1 MKILTKKEQKAILMR
16 IAANHIMAKKVIDKL
31 HETDRID
38 SDLYFDYVEHLI
50 NNTADVANLVA
61 GMSGMIMVKCIIDTK
76 EKSYDVQRE
85 KNTTGPNR

>member
-1 MKILTKKEQKAILMR
+1 MKILRKKEQKEILMR

-50 NNTADVANLVA
+50 SNTVDAANIVA
-61 GMSGMIMVKCIIDTK
+61 GMSGIIMVKSIIDSK
-76 EKSYDVQRE
+76 GK
-85 KNTTGPNR
+85 

>member
-16 IAANHIMAKKVIDKL
+16 IAANHIMAKKIIDKL

-50 NNTADVANLVA
+50 SNTADAANIVA

-76 EKSYDVQRE
+76 DK
-85 KNTTGPNR
+85 

>member
-1 MKILTKKEQKAILMR
+1 MKILTKKEQKEILMR
-16 IAANHIMAKKVIDKL
+16 IAANHFMAKKIIDKL

-50 NNTADVANLVA
+50 SNTADVANLVA
-61 GMSGMIMVKCIIDTK
+61 GMSGMIMVKCIIDSK
-76 EKSYDVQRE
+76 EKIYDVQRE

>member
-16 IAANHIMAKKVIDKL
+16 IAANHIMAKKIIDKL

-50 NNTADVANLVA
+50 TNTADAANIVA
-61 GMSGMIMVKCIIDTK
+61 GMSGMIMVKSIIDTK
-76 EKSYDVQRE
+76 DK
-85 KNTTGPNR
+85 

>member
-16 IAANHIMAKKVIDKL
+16 IAANHIMAKKIIDKL

-50 NNTADVANLVA
+50 SNTADAANIVA
-61 GMSGMIMVKCIIDTK
+61 GMSGMIMVKSIIDTK
-76 EKSYDVQRE
+76 DK
-85 KNTTGPNR
+85 